1 MCEPRINIKGIFS
14 NSAKELTLGV
24 EDAVLLLFVIFR
36 KLEHVSHYLINQ
48 LLNFCIKSDY

>member
-1 MCEPRINIKGIFS
+1 MCEPRINIKRIFS

-36 KLEHVSHYLINQ
+36 KLEHVGHYLIDQ